1 MAFSLVLRA
10 ACLLTMPDRVCVCVC
25 VCVGVCVCG
34 FFSYTLVLRAA
45 CLLILLPRGMRV
57 GSFPSPSSWLTPGP
71 LQKSGCFQ
79 GKVKLTEV
87 FKFHFFGSVCFVVS

>member
-1 MAFSLVLRA
+1 M
-10 ACLLTMPDRVCVCVC
+10 
-25 VCVGVCVCG
+25 CG

-45 CLLILLPRGMRV
+45 CLLILLPRGMGV

-87 FKFHFFGSVCFVVS
+87 FKFHFFGSVCFVGNGEGGVRSSFGGGLALRAA